1 MGIRYTVRRG
11 DSLWSLAGRYLGD
24 FTRYRDICDYHN
36 EQAQRYGWAAGTSLI
51 AITDPNR
58 IYVGQLL
65 LIPGRGE
72 RPAATGPKG
81 TKADAGARATPIEL
95 KVEYTIGAAGP
106 GARAESG
113 ATKGGHAPGNFAVP
127 LDLKAEQRPGAP
139 IRYGPYTTPDY
150 TMTGEL
156 SGKIALENMNP
167 DRHRGNWQL
176 AISENEN
183 VLSRKLKDQYEQA
196 FLELTADMGMKF
208 DPATGVATVR
218 PRIAAK
224 AGLGPYSVKV
234 EADSPTHFTSTI
246 DLKPIEGSLDLA
258 GRKFK
263 YSSKLSVKLDIT
275 LHPTPKGRPGSARET
290 TSQKVPKVILPENPT
305 KTSEDGL
312 KIFGIVT
319 VIVVVVVVLI
329 VTEGG
334 AMIMRIGESMK
345 PMGIQ
350 RCPALRSPLWLTID
364 PKNSGQIA

>member
-246 DLKPIEGSLDLA
+246 DLKPIEGSFDLA

-275 LHPTPKGRPGSARET
+275 LHPSYRGVPDPKAIPKTDTVEIKNRNNSFYSNEG
-290 TSQKVPKVILPENPT
+290 QKTIAIIGVIVAVVIL
-305 KTSEDGL
+305 
-312 KIFGIVT
+312 IF
-319 VIVVVVVVLI
+319 
-329 VTEGG
+329 TEGG
-334 AMIMRIGESMK
+334 AMITRIGRSMDPVGMQK
-345 PMGIQ
+345 
-350 RCPALRSPLWLTID
+350 CPALRSPLWITID
-364 PKNSGQIA
+364 PKDSRPIA